1 MDEKTPKFSSNQ
13 KDEVLQSSES
23 NLSDNSSCLMRK
35 VDQRII
41 YSKKSECSSKKCA
54 LKKKEEEL
62 IAEELRKSKRTSI
75 SIDTNEAVRG
85 SDIRYSFEI
94 KDQIKPYV
102 ETEVKKNHEENEEKD
117 KISKTTPKK

>member
-41 YSKKSECSSKKCA
+41 YSKKSERSSKKCA